1 MNNKIT
7 VLVDVD
13 GVVADLAGLIIKR
26 YNEKNS
32 ESLEYSDLTTYETK
46 SIMTKCVKDP
56 FVELKKPED
65 MGELDLLIGAK
76 EALDELNELVNLKIC
91 TALQPANVLPRHEWL
106 KKGFSWYK
114 SHQLITCVDKHMIK
128 GDILIDDC
136 FEKHSEDRELSIL
149 FAQPWNEC
157 YKDDMLDNMI
167 RTDDWSR
174 IVQIIKDYIK
184 FKEHKT
190 K

>member
-1 MNNKIT
+1 MKNKIT

-13 GVVADLAGLIIKR
+13 GVVADLMSLIIKR
-26 YNEKNS
+26 YNEKYK
-32 ESLEYSDLTTYETK
+32 ESLDYSDLTTYDTK

-56 FVELKKPED
+56 FVELKSPED
-65 MGELDLLIGAK
+65 MGKLDLIIGAK

-106 KKGFSWYK
+106 KKNFSWYK

-136 FEKHSEDRELSIL
+136 FEKHSEDRGLSIL
-149 FAQPWNEC
+149 FAQPWNEW
-157 YKDDMLDNMI
+157 YKEVMPDNMI

-174 IVQIIKDYIK
+174 IVRIIKDYIAYANYK
-184 FKEHKT
+184 K
-190 K
+190 